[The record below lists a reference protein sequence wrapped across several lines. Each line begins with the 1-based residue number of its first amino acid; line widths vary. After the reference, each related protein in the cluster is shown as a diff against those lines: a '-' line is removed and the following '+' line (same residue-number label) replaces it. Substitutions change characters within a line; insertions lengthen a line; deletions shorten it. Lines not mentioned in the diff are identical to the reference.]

1 MSKVIGDNW
10 PNGELRGVRFRPL
23 VNSGSQSNFSGHM
36 STQPTAAPATVT
48 PMMQQYLCL
57 I

>member
-10 PNGELRGVRFRPL
+10 PNGELRGVRFGPL

-48 PMMQQYLCL
+48 PMMQQYLRF